1 MKWGIFA
8 LFGVLLNRKSFA
20 ESEIADILP
29 T

>member
-8 LFGVLLNRKSFA
+8 LFGEFLNRKSFA

>member
-8 LFGVLLNRKSFA
+8 LFQVFLKEKSFA
-20 ESEIADILP
+20 KSEIADILS